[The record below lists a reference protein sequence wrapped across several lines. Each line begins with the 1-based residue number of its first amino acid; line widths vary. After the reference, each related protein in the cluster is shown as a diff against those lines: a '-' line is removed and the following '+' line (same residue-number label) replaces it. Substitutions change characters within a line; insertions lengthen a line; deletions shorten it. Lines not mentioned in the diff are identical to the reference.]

1 MATLQPAQP
10 MLSVV
15 IPTLGRA
22 ILVQTLESL
31 ARTTD
36 AARLEI
42 IVAGK
47 IPDPAVAAAV
57 ARLQAQQP
65 QIQHLPISF
74 ARGDSSEKKNA
85 GWRAARAEVVAFL
98 DDDVIVAPDWPQ
110 RILEPFREARVG
122 LVSGPSL
129 VPDTLPLMAR
139 LAGLTLASKAAGY
152 VAARYTAGR
161 AENFDAK
168 WSNLIGCN
176 MAFRKTVL
184 EKLEGFHVAFWPG
197 EEMLAAFRAT
207 QAGHVLVFVPRA
219 ALQHFPRATFTGFLR
234 QMYGYGATRIRL
246 IRAGVENEWTT
257 LIPAAWVAS
266 LVLLGLGALAT
277 PWALW
282 LLALDLALYLL
293 AALAITLAKL
303 RETGRAADALI
314 FFLIPCMHLAYGW
327 AEWVEYFRPNT
338 DLSVGPKESPACK
351 P

>member
-1 MATLQPAQP
+1 

-22 ILVQTLESL
+22 ILMQTLASL

-36 AARLEI
+36 AAQLEI
-42 IVAGK
+42 IVAGQL
-47 IPDPAVAAAV
+47 PDPTVAAAV
-57 ARLQAQQP
+57 ARLRAQHP

-74 ARGDSSEKKNA
+74 PKGDSSEKKNA
-85 GWRAARAEVVAFL
+85 GWRAARAAVVAFL
-98 DDDVIVAPDWPQ
+98 DDDVVVEPDWPQ

-129 VPDTLPLMAR
+129 VPDELPLMAR
-139 LAGLTLASKAAGY
+139 LAGVTLASKAAGY
-152 VAARYTAGR
+152 VAARYTAER

-176 MAFRKTVL
+176 MAFRQAVL
-184 EKLEGFHVAFWPG
+184 VELGGFDVAFWPG

-207 QAGHVLVFVPRA
+207 QAGHVLVFAPRA
-219 ALQHFPRATFTGFLR
+219 ALQHFPRATFGGFLR

-246 IRAGVENEWTT
+246 IRAGVEREWTT
-257 LIPAAWVAS
+257 LVPAAWVAS
-266 LVLLGLGALAT
+266 LLLLGLAA
-277 PWALW
+277 PVARWARW
-282 LLALDLALYLL
+282 LLLADLGGYLL
-293 AALAITLAKL
+293 AALGVTLAKL
-303 RETGRAADALI
+303 RETGRARDALI

-327 AEWVEYFRPNT
+327 AEWVEYFRPNA
-338 DLSVGPKESPACK
+338 DLGLATKEPSCK

>member
-1 MATLQPAQP
+1 

-36 AARLEI
+36 AAQLEI

-47 IPDPAVAAAV
+47 IPDPGVAAAV
-57 ARLQAQQP
+57 ARLQAQHP

-74 ARGDSSEKKNA
+74 TRGDSSEKKNA
-85 GWRAARAEVVAFL
+85 GWRAARAEVIAFL
-98 DDDVIVAPDWPQ
+98 DDDVIVQPDWPQ
-110 RILEPFREARVG
+110 RILEPFREVRVG

-129 VPDTLPLMAR
+129 VPNTLPRMAR

-152 VAARYTAGR
+152 VAARYTADR
-161 AENFDAK
+161 TDSFEAK

-176 MAFRKTVL
+176 MAFRKSVL
-184 EKLEGFHVAFWPG
+184 AALGGFDVAFWPG

-207 QAGHVLVFVPRA
+207 QAGHVLIFVPRA

-246 IRAGVENEWTT
+246 IRSGVEREWTT
-257 LIPAAWVAS
+257 LVPAAWVAS
-266 LVLLGLGALAT
+266 LLLLGLAALVM

-282 LLALDLALYLL
+282 LLGLNLALYLC
-293 AALAITLAKL
+293 AAIIITLAKL
-303 RETGRAADALI
+303 RETGRAGDALI

-327 AEWVEYFRPNT
+327 AEWVEYFRPNA
-338 DLSVGPKESPACK
+338 DLSVSKKEEPCK
-351 P
+351 R

>member
-1 MATLQPAQP
+1 MAAISPASP
-10 MLSVV
+10 SLSVV

-31 ARTTD
+31 ARCTGV
-36 AARLEI
+36 AELEI

-47 IPDPAVAAAV
+47 IPDPGVAAAV
-57 ARLQAQQP
+57 ARLQAQHP
-65 QIQHLPISF
+65 QIEHLPISF
-74 ARGDSSEKKNA
+74 AKGDSSEKKNA

-98 DDDVIVAPDWPQ
+98 DDDVIVQPDWPQ

-129 VPDTLPLMAR
+129 VPADLPRMAR

-152 VAARYTAGR
+152 VAARYTADHPD
-161 AENFDAK
+161 NFDAK

-176 MAFRKTVL
+176 MAFRKNVL
-184 EKLEGFHVAFWPG
+184 TALGGFDVAFWPG

-219 ALQHFPRATFTGFLR
+219 ALQHFPRATFRGFLR

-257 LIPAAWVAS
+257 LVPAVWVAS
-266 LVLLGLGALAT
+266 LLLLGLAALVT
-277 PWALW
+277 SWAAW
-282 LLALDLALYLL
+282 LLAANIGCYLL
-293 AALAITLAKL
+293 AAFAITLAKV
-303 RETGRAADALI
+303 RETGHAADALI
-314 FFLIPCMHLAYGW
+314 CLLIPCMHLAYGW

-338 DLSVGPKESPACK
+338 DLSVGKKEETCK
-351 P
+351 R

>member
-1 MATLQPAQP
+1 MAATMPAGP

-31 ARTTD
+31 ARCTD
-36 AARLEI
+36 MAQLEI
-42 IVAGK
+42 IVAGN

-57 ARLQAQQP
+57 ASLQAAHP

-74 ARGDSSEKKNA
+74 AKGDSSEKKNA
-85 GWRAARAEVVAFL
+85 GWRAARAGLVAFL
-98 DDDVIVAPDWPQ
+98 DDDVIVQPDWPQ
-110 RILEPFREARVG
+110 RMLEPFREARVG

-129 VPDTLPLMAR
+129 VPEALPRMAR

-152 VAARYTAGR
+152 VAARYTAGHPD
-161 AENFDAK
+161 NFDAK

-176 MAFRKTVL
+176 MAFRKDVL
-184 EKLEGFHVAFWPG
+184 AALGGFDVAFWPG

-207 QAGHVLVFVPRA
+207 QAGHTLVFVPRA
-219 ALQHFPRATFTGFLR
+219 ALQHFPRATFAGFLR

-257 LIPAAWVAS
+257 LVPAAWVAS
-266 LVLLGLGALAT
+266 LVVLGLAALVT
-277 PWALW
+277 KWALW
-282 LLALDLALYLL
+282 LLGLNLAFYLL
-293 AALAITLAKL
+293 AAFAIMLIKL
-303 RETGRAADALI
+303 RETKRVGDALL

-327 AEWVEYFRPNT
+327 AEWVEYFRPNA
-338 DLSVGPKESPACK
+338 DLSVGKKETTCK